1 MRTSL
6 LHRIS
11 MALIFAFAALNVYAG
26 INSGDEPYE
35 FEEGLSDGGT
45 YYYRTKDLEFKA
57 SNTEEIVLGGL
68 QLLYKKGIYPVISI
82 RIAGFEQSLIDLGKK
97 TRRYEDKAMINQTL
111 TLTLTN
117 GEVISTY
124 EAGVSDVLKKEF
136 EDAEMAN
143 LGIQASVSDLSSSRS
158 DFSSMSSS
166 NRISHVIQQLTTFNI
181 KKIVISGITLDVSTK
196 SAPTY
201 LAMFKA
207 LDKRFGLNYLKA
219 PSYNTYTNLSATVKS
234 ITTEHNLY
242 QNEQKGM
249 NVKVSFDVSG
259 MKGKTG
265 ICVAYFYFENGTALN
280 DYNKHYYTTDG
291 KVSSSTKYTP
301 GWDNTTYTDLKIF
314 LPYSE
319 LHLGSGKSHLKAKV
333 EIFDNNNRSIGSSQ
347 WTYFNYTYP

>member
-1 MRTSL
+1 
-6 LHRIS
+6 

-181 KKIVISGITLDVSTK
+181 KKIV
-196 SAPTY
+196 
-201 LAMFKA
+201 
-207 LDKRFGLNYLKA
+207 
-219 PSYNTYTNLSATVKS
+219 
-234 ITTEHNLY
+234 
-242 QNEQKGM
+242 
-249 NVKVSFDVSG
+249 
-259 MKGKTG
+259 
-265 ICVAYFYFENGTALN
+265 
-280 DYNKHYYTTDG
+280 
-291 KVSSSTKYTP
+291 
-301 GWDNTTYTDLKIF
+301 
-314 LPYSE
+314 
-319 LHLGSGKSHLKAKV
+319 
-333 EIFDNNNRSIGSSQ
+333 
-347 WTYFNYTYP
+347 YPA

>member
-1 MRTSL
+1 
-6 LHRIS
+6 

-97 TRRYEDKAMINQTL
+97 TRRYEDKAMFNQTL

-166 NRISHVIQQLTTFNI
+166 NRISHYNPQIQISVVSGTKRSIFRQKNKTKRSKKRLHTTLI
-181 KKIVISGITLDVSTK
+181 K
-196 SAPTY
+196 P
-201 LAMFKA
+201 
-207 LDKRFGLNYLKA
+207 
-219 PSYNTYTNLSATVKS
+219 
-234 ITTEHNLY
+234 
-242 QNEQKGM
+242 EQKVNEDLCSGFI
-249 NVKVSFDVSG
+249 VS
-259 MKGKTG
+259 
-265 ICVAYFYFENGTALN
+265 
-280 DYNKHYYTTDG
+280 
-291 KVSSSTKYTP
+291 
-301 GWDNTTYTDLKIF
+301 
-314 LPYSE
+314 
-319 LHLGSGKSHLKAKV
+319 
-333 EIFDNNNRSIGSSQ
+333 
-347 WTYFNYTYP
+347 

>member
-1 MRTSL
+1 M
-6 LHRIS
+6 
-11 MALIFAFAALNVYAG
+11 F
-26 INSGDEPYE
+26 
-35 FEEGLSDGGT
+35 
-45 YYYRTKDLEFKA
+45 
-57 SNTEEIVLGGL
+57 
-68 QLLYKKGIYPVISI
+68 
-82 RIAGFEQSLIDLGKK
+82 
-97 TRRYEDKAMINQTL
+97 NQTL

-242 QNEQKGM
+242 QNGQKGM

-314 LPYSE
+314 IPYSE

>member
-6 LHRIS
+6 LNRIS

-181 KKIVISGITLDVSTK
+181 KKNRNIRHNTRRVDKISPYISGNVQGT
-196 SAPTY
+196 
-201 LAMFKA
+201 
-207 LDKRFGLNYLKA
+207 R
-219 PSYNTYTNLSATVKS
+219 
-234 ITTEHNLY
+234 
-242 QNEQKGM
+242 QK
-249 NVKVSFDVSG
+249 
-259 MKGKTG
+259 
-265 ICVAYFYFENGTALN
+265 IR
-280 DYNKHYYTTDG
+280 
-291 KVSSSTKYTP
+291 P
-301 GWDNTTYTDLKIF
+301 Q
-314 LPYSE
+314 LP
-319 LHLGSGKSHLKAKV
+319 
-333 EIFDNNNRSIGSSQ
+333 
-347 WTYFNYTYP
+347 